1 VTFELPTLTLTTAY
15 DVPQRPLRLGEAVD
29 DGGHPSIVLLD
40 GANRARRRVMRG
52 NRLDPLVGLRVDRPT
67 GPVRVGVVLHLDAQS
82 WQRWASADGQHA
94 GDPSRHRLLTVT
106 AQGVPRAVCLL
117 VPDAETGATR
127 QRVDLVLAP
136 QEFGTDELGTEEF
149 GTDELGPDG
158 LVVLGLE
165 DAAAPADWPAAL
177 PRGAVGALIGRVVV
191 EPLGA
196 GIQPAVSTG
205 RPRPPSARAETSMDP
220 GIFVLNPGS
229 GNGSTELQLES
240 AERTPL
246 RVQAVD
252 SAGRTLLDEVLKPRR
267 DGLLA
272 VPLGAVSGPVLLRA
286 VDPRTGIVRSTYRVG
301 VAT

>member
-15 DVPQRPLRLGEAVD
+15 DVPQRPLPLGEAVD

-52 NRLDPLVGLRVDRPT
+52 NRPDPLVGLRLERPT
-67 GPVRVGVVLHLDAQS
+67 GPVRVGVVLHLDGES
-82 WQRWASADGQHA
+82 WQRWASADGRHA

-106 AQGVPRAVCLL
+106 AQGIPRAVCLL
-117 VPDAETGATR
+117 VPDPDTGATR

-136 QEFGTDELGTEEF
+136 E
-149 GTDELGPDG
+149 ELGPSG
-158 LVVLGLE
+158 LMVLGLE
-165 DAAAPADWPAAL
+165 DAEAPADWPGAL
-177 PRGAVGALIGRVVV
+177 PRGSVGALIGRVVV

-205 RPRPPSARAETSMDP
+205 RPRPPSARAETSRDP
-220 GIFVLNPGS
+220 GIFVINPGS
-229 GNGSTELQLES
+229 GHSTTELHLES
-240 AERTPL
+240 AERAPL
-246 RVQAVD
+246 RVRAVD
-252 SAGRTLLDEVLKPRR
+252 SGGHTLMDEVLKPRR

-272 VPLGAVSGPVLLRA
+272 VPLGALSGPVLLRA
-286 VDPRTGIVRSTYRVG
+286 VDPRTGSVRSTYRVG